1 MATIVYFEELEI
13 WKKAK
18 LLDEKIF
25 EIFQNEICSRDFS
38 LKDQMSRSSGS
49 IMDNIAEGFERSGNG
64 EFHQFLAISKGSC
77 GELRSQLHRC
87 VYRKYIAEENFE
99 LLRND
104 CLELSKQISSF
115 MNYLR
120 NSGIKGNKYIKSSN
134 SDKNPTKA

>member
-1 MATIVYFEELEI
+1 MATFEYFEELDI

-18 LLDEKIF
+18 LIDEKIF
-25 EIFQNEICSRDFS
+25 LIFQQDICVRDFT
-38 LKDQMSRSSGS
+38 LKDQMYRSSGS

-87 VYRKYIAEENFE
+87 MFRKYISEENFRE
-99 LLRND
+99 LTD
-104 CLELSKQISSF
+104 ECFKLSNQISSF

-120 NSGIKGNKYIKSSN
+120 NSGKKGSKYTISS
-134 SDKNPTKA
+134 KK

>member
-1 MATIVYFEELEI
+1 MATFEYFEELDI

-18 LLDEKIF
+18 LIDEKIF
-25 EIFQNEICSRDFS
+25 LIFQQDICLRDFT
-38 LKDQMSRSSGS
+38 LKDQMYRSSGS

-87 VYRKYIAEENFE
+87 LFRKYIGEENFRE
-99 LLRND
+99 LTD
-104 CLELSKQISSF
+104 ECFKLSNQISSF

-120 NSGIKGNKYIKSSN
+120 NSGKKGSKYTISNKNK
-134 SDKNPTKA
+134 